1 MWLRRSHLAA
11 SPKVDYGSSS
21 TRQVSGPPQHA
32 EQTQTNRAGNPQA
45 TARAGQ
51 EFDKAISKCGLKS
64 TPAKAFRT
72 LLDHCAAAPTAD
84 PSRIA
89 DPYSNAFLPATAFS
103 LRIGCPH
110 RCADPCPN
118 VCRRRSAC
126 RRRSLMRPPLFLQ
139 DTLRPNKLARISC
152 EQDLPRTAWGGRC
165 QDRAKMFKI
174 HGRTKKDQEALAL
187 QHTILVNRLGRDV
200 VA

>member
-1 MWLRRSHLAA
+1 LWLRRSHLAA

-72 LLDHCAAAPTAD
+72 LLDHCVAAPTAD

-118 VCRRRSAC
+118 VCRHRSAC

-139 DTLRPNKLARISC
+139 DTLRPNKLGGSPANRICREARGAA
-152 EQDLPRTAWGGRC
+152 D
-165 QDRAKMFKI
+165 AKIAPKRFKI